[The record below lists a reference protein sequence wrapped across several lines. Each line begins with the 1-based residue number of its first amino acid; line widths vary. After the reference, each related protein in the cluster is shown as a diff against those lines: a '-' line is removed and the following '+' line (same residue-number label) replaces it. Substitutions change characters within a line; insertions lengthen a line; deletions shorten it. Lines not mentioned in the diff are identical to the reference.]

1 MRTIVLGL
9 GNPILG
15 DDGIGC
21 RVAEELKRTVEAEG
35 TSEQIDIEPFY
46 RGGISL
52 MERLIGYDRAL
63 IVDSIQGMGAEVG
76 TIHRLSLDDLPT
88 MTADSPHD
96 ASLKAALEL
105 GRQLNASLPEEI
117 LIFAVEIRY
126 STEFSESLSPLVED
140 SIEPLKRML
149 LQELQITPSS

>member
-15 DDGIGC
+15 DDGVGC
-21 RVAEELKRTVEAEG
+21 RIVEDLKQGLEVDEG
-35 TSEQIDIEPFY
+35 SGQIDIEPFY

-63 IVDSIQGMGAEVG
+63 IVDSIQGMGGEVG
-76 TIHRLSLDDLPT
+76 AIYRLTMDDLPT

-96 ASLKAALEL
+96 TSFKAALHL
-105 GRQLNASLPEEI
+105 GRQLNASLPGEI

-126 STEFSESLSPLVED
+126 SSEFAENLSPAVEASMQRLRD
-140 SIEPLKRML
+140 MI
-149 LQELQITPSS
+149 LQEL

>member
-15 DDGIGC
+15 DDGVGC
-21 RVAEELKRTVEAEG
+21 RVVEELTQRLEIEER
-35 TSEQIDIEPFY
+35 SRQIDIEPFY

-63 IVDSIQGMGAEVG
+63 IVDSIQGMGGEVG
-76 TIHRLSLDDLPT
+76 TIYRLTMDDLPT

-96 ASLKAALEL
+96 TSLKAALEL
-105 GRQLNASLPEEI
+105 GRHLNADLPKEI
-117 LIFAVEIRY
+117 LIFAVEIYY
-126 STEFSESLSPLVED
+126 STEFSESLSPPVEA
-140 SIEPLKRML
+140 SVEPLKNMII
-149 LQELQITPSS
+149 QELKNLPSS

>member
-9 GNPILG
+9 GNTILG

-21 RVAEELKRTVEAEG
+21 RVAEELKQEIDVEKDSNRVE
-35 TSEQIDIEPFY
+35 IEPFY

-63 IVDSIQGMGAEVG
+63 IVDSIQGLGGKVG
-76 TIHRLSLDDLPT
+76 TIHRLSMDDLPT

-96 ASLKAALEL
+96 TSLKAALEL
-105 GRQLNASLPEEI
+105 GHQLNASLPGEI

-126 STEFSESLSPLVED
+126 STEFSENLSAPVKA
-140 SIEPLKRML
+140 SIAPLKQMIRE
-149 LQELQITPSS
+149 ELEKT